1 MQYILRKPKS
11 NGSFPAPQSIMSPGL
26 VAFPDEFLPIF
37 YPEDKQAAGFVTITH
52 DGETVTDCQWNEAA
66 YQAYLD
72 SLPEPVEP
80 PEEPNPPATL
90 EDRLTAVEAETAAL
104 TAAIER
110 GLAL

>member
-1 MQYILRKPKS
+1 MQYININFGIGRGYPPLQTIP
-11 NGSFPAPQSIMSPGL
+11 GPGL

-37 YPEDKQAAGFVTITH
+37 YPEDKQAAGFVTIIH

>member
-1 MQYILRKPKS
+1 MYYIYPEAKPGG
-11 NGSFPAPQSIMSPGL
+11 NFQAPQSAMAPGL

-37 YPEDKQAAGFVTITH
+37 YPADKQAAGFVVITH

-72 SLPEPVEP
+72 SMPEPVEP
-80 PEEPNPPATL
+80 PEEPNPPTTL

-104 TAAIER
+104 TAAMER

>member
-1 MQYILRKPKS
+1 MYYIHPDPNPGGGFS
-11 NGSFPAPQSIMSPGL
+11 APQSIAAPGL
-26 VAFPDEFLPIF
+26 LAFPDEFLPVF
-37 YPEDKQAAGFVTITH
+37 YPENKQAAGFVTITH